1 MSNPVPCLQDKRAQ
15 LSRDVRQITNQQIR
29 RAENSNDARKT
40 RQIQLSSSQTKKM
53 KTKITIG
60 LLTALLTAGT
70 ALAAPTHP
78 TFGTFV
84 NSGAVPNGS
93 KLVLNI
99 TLNVVN
105 DLDSGI
111 CGNYWAV
118 DNYNK
123 QIKVWQVPDG
133 TFYAVV
139 RYAGKFTTIQGQQS
153 PGDCT
158 LTEGSVASGTFE
170 GGYVATF
177 TGTLIAPAFGN
188 IGTVDYNDPLH
199 FDWTTAYFTGFAAFD
214 QTQWGWTYHY
224 KSQTWNNFDS
234 GTSGNIVVP

>member
-1 MSNPVPCLQDKRAQ
+1 
-15 LSRDVRQITNQQIR
+15 
-29 RAENSNDARKT
+29 
-40 RQIQLSSSQTKKM
+40 M
-53 KTKITIG
+53 KTTTKWLTLA
-60 LLTALLTAGT
+60 LLTTLLTAGT

-78 TFGTFV
+78 TFGKFV
-84 NSGAVPNGS
+84 NSGDVPKGS
-93 KLVLNI
+93 KLVVNI

-105 DLDSGI
+105 DLDSGT
-111 CGNYWAV
+111 CGNSWAV

-139 RYAGKFTTIQGQQS
+139 RYTGKFTTISGALA
-153 PGDCT
+153 PGDCDLNLN
-158 LTEGSVASGTFE
+158 LTEGSGTGTYE

-188 IGTVDYNDPLH
+188 IGTVDYSAPSP
-199 FDWTTAYFTGFAAFD
+199 FDWTTAYFTSFAAFD

-224 KSQTWNNFDS
+224 KSQTWNNFS
-234 GTSGNIVVP
+234 TGNSGNIVVP

>member
-1 MSNPVPCLQDKRAQ
+1 
-15 LSRDVRQITNQQIR
+15 
-29 RAENSNDARKT
+29 
-40 RQIQLSSSQTKKM
+40 M

-78 TFGTFV
+78 TFGKFV
-84 NSGAVPNGS
+84 NSGDVPKGS
-93 KLVLNI
+93 KLVVNI

-111 CGNYWAV
+111 CGNNWAV

-123 QIKVWQVPDG
+123 QIKVWQVPGG

-139 RYAGKFTTIQGQQS
+139 RYAGKFTTIPGQSS
-153 PGDCT
+153 PEDCT
-158 LTEGSVASGTFE
+158 QTEGSGTGTFE

-177 TGTLIAPAFGN
+177 SATENTPAFGN
-188 IGTVDYNDPLH
+188 IGTVDYSEPSPFN
-199 FDWTTAYFTGFAAFD
+199 WTTAYFTGFADFN

-234 GTSGNIVVP
+234 GNSGNIVVP